1 MDLCVRDQTIG
12 DFTCVLASKAPV
24 PGGGGAS
31 AVAGSVGAALGA
43 MVCEL
48 TRGKKRYAEVEPR
61 VCEIAEE
68 LGRIRADLLELADE
82 DARAFE
88 PLSRAYGLPRG
99 TEEERARKAEV
110 MEAALL
116 SACEPPLKIMERVC
130 DAIELVDEVS
140 RIGSKIAI
148 SDAGA
153 GATLLSS
160 ALRAASLN
168 VFINTRS
175 LADRDRA
182 FELEARA
189 QELLERGCAAADAAF
204 ERVERGIRWQR

>member
-1 MDLCVRDQTIG
+1 MSEKIKDLSIGEFMD
-12 DFTCVLASKAPV
+12 VLSSKAPV

-31 AVAGSVGAALGA
+31 AVAAAVGCSLGR
-43 MVCEL
+43 MVASL
-48 TRGKKRYAEVEPR
+48 TLGKKRYAEVEER
-61 VCEIAEE
+61 VCEIAGRLDE
-68 LGRIRADLLELADE
+68 LRTELLALADE

-88 PLSRAYGLPRG
+88 PLSRAYGLPRE
-99 TEEERARKAEV
+99 TEEERAHKAEV

-116 SACEPPLKIMERVC
+116 AACEPPLKIMERTC
-130 DAIELVDEVS
+130 EAIELVDEVS

-153 GATLLSS
+153 SATLLSA

-168 VFINTRS
+168 VFINTKS

-189 QELLERGCAAADAAF
+189 QELIERGCAMADAAF
-204 ERVERGIRWQR
+204 ERVERGIRWQK

>member
-1 MDLCVRDQTIG
+1 MDLCVKDQRVAG
-12 DFTCVLASKAPV
+12 FTEALSSKAPV

-31 AVAGSVGAALGA
+31 AVAAAVGASLGA
-43 MVCEL
+43 MVCNL
-48 TRGKKRYAEVEPR
+48 TRGKRRYAEVEGR
-61 VCEIAEE
+61 VREIVERLE
-68 LGRIRADLLELADE
+68 VIRGELLELADE

-88 PLSRAYGLPRG
+88 PLSRAYGLPRD
-99 TEEERARKAEV
+99 TEEQRARKAEV

-116 SACEPPLKIMERVC
+116 AACEPPLKIMERTC

-140 RIGSKIAI
+140 RIGSRIAI

-153 GATLLSS
+153 GATLLSA

-168 VFINTRS
+168 VFINAKS

-189 QELLERGCAAADAAF
+189 QEMIERGCAVADAAF
-204 ERVERGIRWQR
+204 DRVERGIRWQR

>member
-1 MDLCVRDQTIG
+1 MDLCVKDQRIE
-12 DFTCVLASKAPV
+12 DFTEVLSSKAPV

-31 AVAGSVGAALGA
+31 SVAASVGASLGA
-43 MVCEL
+43 MVCNL
-48 TRGKKRYAEVEPR
+48 TRGKRRYAEVEGR
-61 VCEIAEE
+61 VCEIVDE
-68 LGRIRADLLELADE
+68 LDRIRTDLLALADE

-88 PLSRAYGLPRG
+88 PLSRAYGLPRE
-99 TEEERARKAEV
+99 TDEERAHKAEV

-116 SACEPPLKIMERVC
+116 AACEPPLKIMERTC

-153 GATLLSS
+153 GAVLLSA

-168 VFINTRS
+168 VFINARS
-175 LADRDRA
+175 LADHDRA
-182 FELEARA
+182 FDLESRA
-189 QELLERGCAAADAAF
+189 QELIDRGRSLADAAF